1 MTELYVEGVVTHS
14 LRAGRTGTSAR
25 WLSPG
30 RPRPGADGALGR
42 NARIALGEGAYRAPL
57 SYHNGMAMTLRLPPE
72 IEDQL
77 KQVAEIE
84 HRSVQQTVL
93 VAIEEYLSMRETAEI
108 LADPAALRGL
118 AEARESEQAGDV
130 VYGVEAARAL
140 LAERKR

>member
-1 MTELYVEGVVTHS
+1 
-14 LRAGRTGTSAR
+14 
-25 WLSPG
+25 
-30 RPRPGADGALGR
+30 
-42 NARIALGEGAYRAPL
+42 
-57 SYHNGMAMTLRLPPE
+57 MAMTLRLPPE

-93 VAIEEYLSMRETAEI
+93 VAVEEYLSKRETAEI

-118 AEARESEQAGDV
+118 AEARDCEQAGDV
-130 VYGVEAARAL
+130 VYGAEAARAL